1 MRTRG
6 WVRTADISPVPGAV
20 EQLSVELHMTDASNM
35 EQYCRWKSV
44 HFAGGRP
51 ASQVDIRHGDDIE
64 IFLVSDGRGAYTR
77 DSYVHNHT
85 RNLRYTFAA
94 GKAGCLSLLALVA
107 ASGVVTSVAIALGLG

>member
-6 WVRTADISPVPGAV
+6 WVRTADISPMPGASA
-20 EQLSVELHMTDASNM
+20 QLSVELHMTDASNT
-35 EQYCRWKSV
+35 EQYCRWKSA

-51 ASQVDIRHGDDIE
+51 AVQVDIKHGDDVE
-64 IFLVSDGRGAYTR
+64 IFLVSDGKGGYTR

-94 GKAGCLSLLALVA
+94 GKAGCVSLPALI